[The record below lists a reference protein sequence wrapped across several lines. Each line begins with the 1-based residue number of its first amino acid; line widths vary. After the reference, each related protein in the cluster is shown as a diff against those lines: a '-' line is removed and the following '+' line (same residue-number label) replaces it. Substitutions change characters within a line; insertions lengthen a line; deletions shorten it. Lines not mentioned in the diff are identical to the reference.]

1 MAKLKTKNGATPQV
15 KIPMMPK
22 GVEHSDILARV
33 SERIALPRVPMRFD
47 YQADV
52 DTLCIHFEGAV
63 SRSLV
68 SEDDELE
75 NGVIG
80 IYDGRKLV
88 GLEIL
93 DITGQLAH
101 AHPV

>member
-1 MAKLKTKNGATPQV
+1 MAKV
-15 KIPMMPK
+15 KRRDVAALVQTDK
-22 GVEHSDILARV
+22 GDMSYILALV
-33 SERIALPRVPMRFD
+33 SKRIALPRVPMRFD
-47 YQADV
+47 YQDDV
-52 DTLCIHFEGAV
+52 DTLCIHFEATV

-68 SEDDELE
+68 SEDDESE

>member
-1 MAKLKTKNGATPQV
+1 MAKLKTRNAATQERIGAV
-15 KIPMMPK
+15 DM
-22 GVEHSDILARV
+22 SSILARV

-47 YQADV
+47 YQDDV

-68 SEDDELE
+68 SEADESE

>member
-1 MAKLKTKNGATPQV
+1 MAKVKRRNAATQERSDKTD
-15 KIPMMPK
+15 M
-22 GVEHSDILARV
+22 SDILARV

-47 YQADV
+47 YQDDV
-52 DTLCIHFEGAV
+52 DTLCIHFEGTV
-63 SRSLV
+63 SPSLV
-68 SEDDELE
+68 SEEDEIE